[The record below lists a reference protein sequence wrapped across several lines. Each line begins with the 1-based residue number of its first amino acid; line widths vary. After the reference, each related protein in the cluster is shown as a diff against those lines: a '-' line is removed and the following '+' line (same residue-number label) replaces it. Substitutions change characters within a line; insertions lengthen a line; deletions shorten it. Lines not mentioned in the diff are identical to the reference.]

1 MEVKK
6 NWFTAWGFLSLV
18 GEGGA
23 SFSVSSGFGNVLF
36 WGGAVGALF
45 GRRKGGGRSERSD
58 SLPVRV
64 GKQFGDILHKV
75 ITQNIII
82 HKDTLDD
89 MDRPQCISG
98 FSSLLHQTLHPPPRV
113 FEASVLT
120 GRVGD

>member
-1 MEVKK
+1 M
-6 NWFTAWGFLSLV
+6 GISLF
-18 GEGGA
+18 GG
-23 SFSVSSGFGNVLF
+23 GGRGVLF
-36 WGGAVGALF
+36 CFQRIRERAFLGGGGWSAF
-45 GRRKGGGRSERSD
+45 WTEKGGGRSERSD

-64 GKQFGDILHKV
+64 GKQFDDILHKV